1 MGLMSRLTLQEAE
14 NRTLKNAP
22 LLNLVLAL
30 ILVMLLGT
38 LLLIGRS
45 ILIPIFTAVISVY
58 VMTSASEALGRVPVL
73 ARLPDVLLRGL
84 VLAAFILALIVLAVV
99 VAATVRE
106 IAVVLPSY
114 QANLER
120 LVERVADRFNLETQ
134 VLWDE
139 IRAVTL
145 ARVDLEYIV
154 LSVLGGFTSIGFTV
168 FLVMIY
174 AGFLMSERGA
184 FPAKIATALPD
195 RQSAERL
202 TRVLGDI
209 NTEISRYLAIKTLI
223 NVILGVMS
231 FAIMTV
237 MGVDFALFW
246 AISIAL
252 LNYIPYVGS
261 YLGVAF
267 PVILSLGQVASLQ
280 YTIGLL
286 AFLTAAQ
293 LLVGNFIE
301 PRWIGRQ
308 LNMSPFVV
316 LVALS
321 VWAALWG
328 VPGAILA
335 IPMTSIL
342 MIVTRSFEST
352 RFVAILLSERTDSRR
367 REAAPA
373 PIADTIAD
381 PPGDLLPKVEGT
393 QS

>member
-1 MGLMSRLTLQEAE
+1 M
-14 NRTLKNAP
+14 KNAP
-22 LLNLVLAL
+22 FLNLVLA
-30 ILVMLLGT
+30 IVLVVLVGT

-58 VMTSASEALGRVPVL
+58 VMTSASEALGRVPFL

-84 VLAAFILALIVLAVV
+84 VLAVFILALIVLAVV
-99 VAATVRE
+99 VAATARE

-120 LVERVADRFNLETQ
+120 LVERVADRYNLETQ

-145 ARVDLEYIV
+145 ARIDLEYVV

-174 AGFLMSERGA
+174 ASFLMSERGA

-195 RQSAERL
+195 RKSAERL

-223 NVILGVMS
+223 NVILGAMS

-246 AISIAL
+246 ALSIAL

-261 YLGVAF
+261 YIGVAF

-286 AFLTAAQ
+286 ALLTGAQ
-293 LLVGNFIE
+293 LVMGNVVE

-342 MIVTRSFEST
+342 IIVARSFEST
-352 RFVAILLSERTDSRR
+352 RFVAILLSERTDGKAQ
-367 REAAPA
+367 EP
-373 PIADTIAD
+373 PAD
-381 PPGDLLPKVEGT
+381 PLPEVEGT
-393 QS
+393 QY